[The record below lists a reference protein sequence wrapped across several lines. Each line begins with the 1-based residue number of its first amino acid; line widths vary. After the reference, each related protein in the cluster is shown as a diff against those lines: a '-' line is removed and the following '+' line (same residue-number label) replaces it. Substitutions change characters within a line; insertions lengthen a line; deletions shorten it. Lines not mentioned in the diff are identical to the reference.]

1 MARLSYCTAVIHHG
15 DIRLTER
22 CLQSI
27 VEHAGDAKEHL
38 LIWNDS
44 RTSPEALDRRWFSD
58 FEVIETGR
66 NLGFTGGANKAAE
79 CSTSDCMWL
88 FNNDALATD
97 SAASDLLAILESDED
112 VGIVGPRILDSR
124 EGRIWS
130 DGADIEWPL
139 SRPVSRGHGKWP
151 QAPGK
156 AFDTGYVCCCA
167 PMIRLAALRQVG
179 GFDERFFIY
188 FEDADLSWRLRAR
201 GWRTVHVP
209 SARVIHEG
217 SATIGTATP
226 SSRYYPL
233 RNRWLFSTL
242 HAPDGVSAER
252 ERRRQQR
259 GARRRAF
266 RLGFSGRVPEAIALT
281 DAIADHRRG
290 EYGKWARTP

>member
-1 MARLSYCTAVIHHG
+1 MAELSFCTAVIHHG
-15 DIRLTER
+15 DVGLTER
-22 CLQSI
+22 CLKSI
-27 VEHAGDAKEHL
+27 VEWAGGAKENY
-38 LIWNDS
+38 LIWNDP
-44 RTSPEALDRRWFSD
+44 RTSPEILDPHWRSA
-58 FEVIETGR
+58 FEVIETGS
-66 NLGFTGGANKAAE
+66 NLGFTGGANRAAE

-88 FNNDALATD
+88 FNNDALATA
-97 SAASDLLAILESDED
+97 SAAEELLAILEADER
-112 VGIVGPRILDSR
+112 VGIVGPRILDAR

-139 SRPVSRGHGKWP
+139 SRPVSRGYGQWP
-151 QAPGK
+151 EAPGK

-167 PMIRLAALRQVG
+167 PMIRLASFRQVG

-201 GWRTVHVP
+201 GWRTMHVP
-209 SARVIHEG
+209 AARVIHEG

-233 RNRWLFSTL
+233 RNRLLFSTL

-252 ERRRQQR
+252 ERGRQQR
-259 GARRRAF
+259 AARRRAL
-266 RLGFSGRVPEAIALT
+266 RLRWSGRVQEAIALG